1 MFYGLFSFFMRVFV
15 SSRTGIKEEQNEGK
29 RGGEF
34 NDQSRDV
41 SAGTETRP
49 GADRP
54 MNCALIPNKNKTFF
68 SSSKRPNRPPFSI
81 ARTLLTS
88 I

>member
-1 MFYGLFSFFMRVFV
+1 MRVFV
-15 SSRTGIKEEQNEGK
+15 SSKTGIKEEQNKGQ

-34 NDQSRDV
+34 NDQSRDI
-41 SAGTETRP
+41 SAGIETRP
-49 GADRP
+49 WADRP
-54 MNCALIPNKNKTFF
+54 RNCALIPNKNKTFF
-68 SSSKRPNRPPFSI
+68 SSSKRSNRPPFYN